1 MNTGNCTYDVCAYL
15 NCVHF
20 FCICVVKLNIF
31 SKNKNFNSL
40 CYSILYV
47 LDFRI
52 FNWCSKICARDETMS
67 FKPVMFIC
75 TYTYALKICYE
86 SRNSSTLNLIFST
99 LALLYPLYFP
109 LRINNLDW
117 YTKIFNQ
124 LDYYFITILK
134 TFDEEIIS
142 ITGRCTWLIFS
153 VFLFDFHNN

>member
-75 TYTYALKICYE
+75 TYTYALKICYG
-86 SRNSSTLNLIFST
+86 SRNSSTYNLIFSY
-99 LALLYPLYFP
+99 LG
-109 LRINNLDW
+109 ND
-117 YTKIFNQ
+117 
-124 LDYYFITILK
+124 
-134 TFDEEIIS
+134 
-142 ITGRCTWLIFS
+142 
-153 VFLFDFHNN
+153 FLFMKNRFLYQMALWFFKQKFCDPIFAWNIEWK

>member
-31 SKNKNFNSL
+31 SKNKNFSSL
-40 CYSILYV
+40 CYNILYV

-52 FNWCSKICARDETMS
+52 FNWCSKTCARDETMS

-99 LALLYPLYFP
+99 LVLSYCLYFTH
-109 LRINNLDW
+109 RNNIV
-117 YTKIFNQ
+117 IFQSVRLVCYHYLEEFWWRN
-124 LDYYFITILK
+124 YFHHRQMHMV
-134 TFDEEIIS
+134 D
-142 ITGRCTWLIFS
+142 IFS
-153 VFLFDFHNN
+153 VFVRFSQ

>member
-31 SKNKNFNSL
+31 SKNKNFSSL
-40 CYSILYV
+40 CYNILYV

-52 FNWCSKICARDETMS
+52 FNWCSKTCARDETMS

-99 LALLYPLYFP
+99 LVLSYCLYFTH
-109 LRINNLDW
+109 RNDIVYW
-117 YTKIFNQ
+117 YHEIFQSIRLVFYHYLEEFWWRN
-124 LDYYFITILK
+124 YFHHRQMHMV
-134 TFDEEIIS
+134 D
-142 ITGRCTWLIFS
+142 IFS
-153 VFLFDFHNN
+153 VLFDFHNN